1 MIVYCCLGTAPTFM
15 GIPAKMAGVSQV
27 LMAFPDCLDL
37 KRPLDQL
44 DPLLNQRV
52 KDFEQKEAEK

>member
-15 GIPAKMAGVSQV
+15 GIPAKMAEVSQV

-37 KRPLDQL
+37 KCELGALDA
-44 DPLLNQRV
+44 LLEQRV
-52 KDFEQKEAEK
+52 ETFKQKEAEK

>member
-27 LMAFPDCLDL
+27 LMAFPDCLQLKVPLSGLDGLLEQRVEDL
-37 KRPLDQL
+37 KKKED
-44 DPLLNQRV
+44 
-52 KDFEQKEAEK
+52 EQ

>member
-37 KRPLDQL
+37 KKTLDQL

-52 KDFEQKEAEK
+52 EDFKKREAEK